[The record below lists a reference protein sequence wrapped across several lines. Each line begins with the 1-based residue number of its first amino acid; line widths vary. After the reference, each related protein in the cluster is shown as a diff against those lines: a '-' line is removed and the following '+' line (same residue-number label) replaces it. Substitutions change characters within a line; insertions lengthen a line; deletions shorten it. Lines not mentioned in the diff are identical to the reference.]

1 MVTPR
6 STSYKG
12 NKMKLTRN
20 VFNPMTGKTDERNII
35 KKPRPKDNRV
45 SSSRRGYGNSWR
57 KIRVEI
63 LKKNNIPKEQ
73 WPLYD
78 IDHNPPYN
86 PSIEPNH
93 RKYKLI
99 PRLHADH
106 SKKTVKCDEKRD
118 TSGRFIKND

>member
-1 MVTPR
+1 
-6 STSYKG
+6 
-12 NKMKLTRN
+12 MKLTRN
-20 VFNPMTGKTDERNII
+20 VFNPFTGKTDERNII
-35 KKPRPKDNRV
+35 RKPRPKDNRK

-63 LKKNNIPKEQ
+63 LKKNSIPKEQ

-106 SKKTVKCDEKRD
+106 SKKTVRYDEKRD
-118 TSGRFIKND
+118 NTGRFIKKD